1 MRRKTRLRASRAI
14 EGWFGSPGVRRYVAL
29 AERRSGKWTV
39 RCADPQAS
47 NSSDEGVRSSFRK
60 NGRHRVVPDFPSL
73 NRLEV
78 GAARP
83 RLRRVRYRV
92 GELASHQQ
100 HGDQAVSEERLFGS
114 TAPPVLCQGA
124 GNKVP
129 LSLPE
134 GVETGAKPGSHSKAS
149 DERTSRLAPSAVA
162 RTTAW
167 ETWLDVL
174 TSREWA
180 PRDRVPR

>member
-129 LSLPE
+129 LSLRRESKQVPNRAVTPKQATRE
-134 GVETGAKPGSHSKAS
+134 PPAWPPVQWREPPHGKHGSMF
-149 DERTSRLAPSAVA
+149 
-162 RTTAW
+162 
-167 ETWLDVL
+167 
-174 TSREWA
+174 
-180 PRDRVPR
+180 